1 MTSGYQ
7 NDTTSR
13 MCQGNSSDKQSLKI
27 HVKRG
32 SLAHFFCIIIIKKER
47 FEIKI
52 LTKDIINNLNFA
64 AEI

>member
-13 MCQGNSSDKQSLKI
+13 MCQGNLSDKQSLKI

-32 SLAHFFCIIIIKKER
+32 SLAHFCIIIIKKKR

-52 LTKDIINNLNFA
+52 LTKDIINHLNFA